1 MRLNSMNTCT
11 LYSRCCN
18 RPYNIQESIICVS
31 LHCTAGAAIGTGE
44 HKTEFTVD
52 L

>member
-1 MRLNSMNTCT
+1 MKLNSMNTCVDN
-11 LYSRCCN
+11 SMK
-18 RPYNIQESIICVS
+18 CVS